1 MLLSLVQ
8 FNPIFGE
15 VETNSSK
22 MKEYIKNTK
31 SDIIV
36 FPELCTSG
44 YDFNDETEVKKY
56 GFKFNSD
63 FINTFAALAQDLNKI
78 IIFGFPEISDDKTY
92 NSCALLFPD
101 KSYNCVYRKTH
112 LFFRERFCF
121 NETDLG
127 FFVIDYKPFDIK
139 IGPMICYDWR
149 FPEAAR
155 TLALKGADLM
165 VCPANL
171 VTNVWHI
178 STPSRALENKVYFAV
193 ANRTGIEN
201 RNGNELIFNGAS
213 KIYSFNGTILADCDT
228 NSECEIV
235 AEIEPQKTRNK
246 SFNEFNDI
254 FKDRRPQFY
263 I

>member
-15 VETNSSK
+15 VESNSSK
-22 MKEYIKNTK
+22 MADYVKNTK

-44 YDFNDETEVKKY
+44 YDFKDESEVKMY
-56 GFKFNSD
+56 GFDFKSC
-63 FINTFAALAQDLNKI
+63 FINTFAEFAQDLNKI
-78 IIFGFPEISDDKTY
+78 IIFGFPEISDNKTY
-92 NSCALLFPD
+92 NSAALLFPD
-101 KSYNCVYRKTH
+101 KSFNCVYRKTH

-121 NETDLG
+121 CETDLG
-127 FFVIDYKPFDIK
+127 FFVIDYKPLDLK
-139 IGPMICYDWR
+139 IGPLICYDWR

-155 TLALKGADLM
+155 TVALKGADLI
-165 VCPANL
+165 VCPSNL
-171 VTNVWHI
+171 VTNSWHI

-193 ANRTGIEN
+193 ANRTGMEN
-201 RNGNELIFNGAS
+201 RNGNELIFNGES
-213 KIYSFNGTILADCDT
+213 KIYSFNGSILADCD
-228 NSECEIV
+228 NVSEREIIS
-235 AEIEPQKTRNK
+235 EIEQLKTRNK
-246 SFNEFNDI
+246 SFNEINDI

>member
-8 FNPIFGE
+8 FNPIFGD
-15 VETNSSK
+15 VESNSSK
-22 MKEYIKNTK
+22 MADYVKKTK

-36 FPELCTSG
+36 FPELCISG
-44 YDFNDETEVKKY
+44 YDFKDEPEVKRY
-56 GFKFNSD
+56 GFDFKSD
-63 FINTFAALAQDLNKI
+63 FINSFSVLAQDLNKI
-78 IIFGFPEISDDKTY
+78 IIFGFPEISVNKTY
-92 NSCALLFPD
+92 NSVALLFPD

-121 NETDLG
+121 SETDLG
-127 FFVIDYKPFDIK
+127 FFVIDYKPSDIK

-155 TLALKGADLM
+155 TVALKGADLI
-165 VCPANL
+165 VCPSNL

-193 ANRTGIEN
+193 ANRTGNEN
-201 RNGNELIFNGAS
+201 RNGNELNFNGAS
-213 KIYSFNGTILADCDT
+213 KIYSYNGSILADCDT
-228 NSECEIV
+228 VAECEITS
-235 AEIEPQKTRNK
+235 EIEPQKTRNK

-254 FKDRRPQFY
+254 FNDRRPQFY